1 MPIVVQQ
8 PGCEKVT
15 QSRSYIW
22 MPDEGVILSLLE
34 LSSFSLF
41 STSWESQ
48 CIAVCSTRLLSTWS
62 TAVHQSQTFPA
73 DVIYGQPLDITW
85 PNHVPGSAV
94 SSPDCTALP
103 AQHFRSSGLLCC
115 RSDGLELATGQS
127 PWPSTQQQQLQTIT
141 ADEESVSLLPVPLST
156 HSTVEMLH
164 DSALYKSIIDIDIDI
179 DIFT

>member
-85 PNHVPGSAV
+85 PYHVPGSAV
-94 SSPDCTALP
+94 SSPDRTTLP
-103 AQHFRSSGLLCC
+103 AQQFHHLTVPRYRLSTSGRRAFSVAGPTVWNWLPDSLRDPALSSNSFR
-115 RSDGLELATGQS
+115 QS
-127 PWPSTQQQQLQTIT
+127 LQTNLFRCYQCHSAHT
-141 ADEESVSLLPVPLST
+141 AQ
-156 HSTVEMLH
+156 
-164 DSALYKSIIDIDIDI
+164 
-179 DIFT
+179 